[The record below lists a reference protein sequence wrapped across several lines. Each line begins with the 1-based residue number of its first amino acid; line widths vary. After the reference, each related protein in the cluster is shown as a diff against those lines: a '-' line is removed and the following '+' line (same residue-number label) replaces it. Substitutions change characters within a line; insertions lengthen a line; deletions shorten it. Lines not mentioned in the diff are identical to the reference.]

1 MTLRRALRISAP
13 ITGVLLFTNA
23 ILGLYITP
31 PDKVQGNLARM
42 LYIHPAVAWV
52 AYLAF
57 GVTTIGSLL
66 YLWKATRSLRWD
78 RIAFVSA
85 EVGVLFTALTLITG
99 SIWGRPA
106 WGVWWTWDARLTSTA
121 ILLLLSLGYLA
132 LRGLPSSAETRAKRS
147 AIVGI
152 VSFIDVP
159 IVHESVIWW
168 RTLHQGP
175 TVASL
180 GMNSKI
186 HGIMAWTLLLSFI
199 AFTLLFVT
207 LFLWRYRLA
216 LQEAERDQILVDMR
230 KLEVTGSTT
239 RSKVEELLSTRP
251 VEG

>member
-1 MTLRRALRISAP
+1 MTLRKALTVSVPVTA
-13 ITGVLLFTNA
+13 VLLVANA
-23 ILGLYITP
+23 ILGLFVTP
-31 PDKVQGNLARM
+31 PDKVQGNLARL

-52 AYLAF
+52 SYLAF
-57 GVTTIGSLL
+57 GVTTIASLL
-66 YLWKATRSLRWD
+66 YLWRPTRSLRWD
-78 RIAFVSA
+78 RVAFVST

-106 WGVWWTWDARLTSTA
+106 WGVWWTWDARLTTTA
-121 ILLLLSLGYLA
+121 ILLLLYMGYLA

-152 VSFIDVP
+152 VSFVDVP

-175 TVASL
+175 TVAAL
-180 GMNSKI
+180 GMGSKI

-207 LFLWRYRLA
+207 LFLWRYMLA
-216 LQEAERDQILVDMR
+216 LREAERDQVLVEMR
-230 KLEVTGSTT
+230 KLEVTQSST
-239 RSKVEELLSTRP
+239 RSKVEQLLATRP
-251 VEG
+251 VER

>member
-1 MTLRRALRISAP
+1 MTLRKAFNIAAP
-13 ITGVLLFTNA
+13 LTLVLLVTNA
-23 ILGLYITP
+23 ILGLFVTP
-31 PDKVQGNLARM
+31 PDRVQGNLARL
-42 LYIHPAVAWV
+42 LYVHPAVAWV
-52 AYLAF
+52 SYLAF
-57 GVTTIGSLL
+57 GVTTIASLL
-66 YLWKATRSLRWD
+66 YLWRPTRSLRWD
-78 RIAFVSA
+78 RIAFVST

-106 WGVWWTWDARLTSTA
+106 WGVWWTWDARLTTTA
-121 ILLLLSLGYLA
+121 ILLLLYMGYLA

-175 TVASL
+175 TVATL
-180 GMNSKI
+180 GMSSKI

-216 LQEAERDQILVDMR
+216 LLEAQRDQILIDMR
-230 KLEVTGSTT
+230 KSEITDEKGST
-239 RSKVEELLSTRP
+239 KVEELLASRP
-251 VEG
+251 VEN